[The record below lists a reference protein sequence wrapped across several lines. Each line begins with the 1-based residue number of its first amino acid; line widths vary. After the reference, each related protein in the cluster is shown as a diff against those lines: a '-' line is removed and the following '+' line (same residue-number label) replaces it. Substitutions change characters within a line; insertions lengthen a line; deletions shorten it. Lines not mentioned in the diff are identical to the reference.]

1 MQCLNT
7 KIKEEEIAGD
17 AYVGESSSIPLSHPS
32 TAATATAQQKV
43 ILSPRIEIHRIVK
56 NHHSGG
62 VAATAL
68 VQNGNANN
76 DDNAYER
83 KSSPMTDDST
93 DAVGGGDRMQQLP
106 PSLPS
111 PHQFVSPPNNCAVL
125 HYREHR
131 TDTTSM
137 ALPQQ
142 RVHVIKDGRFYS
154 TTTTTATS
162 SPPSNGITSA
172 TTTSAASVAAAGPT
186 ATSKKRLNLHYL
198 MVADSAKS
206 NESMFR
212 NVANLNLSRSRLRI
226 YFGLRLE
233 GDLLSISSSASHSIH
248 DSTKFR
254 NMQSLSFFVKLL
266 HAT

>member
-7 KIKEEEIAGD
+7 KIKEEEIGGD
-17 AYVGESSSIPLSHPS
+17 AYVGESSSIPLTHPS

-56 NHHSGG
+56 NHHSAG
-62 VAATAL
+62 VAATASP
-68 VQNGNANN
+68 QNGNANN
-76 DDNAYER
+76 DDIAYER
-83 KSSPMTDDST
+83 KSSPMTDDAT
-93 DAVGGGDRMQQLP
+93 DAAGGGGDRMQQLP

-154 TTTTTATS
+154 TTTATS

-172 TTTSAASVAAAGPT
+172 TTTSAASAAAAAGPT
-186 ATSKKRLNLHYL
+186 ATSKKR
-198 MVADSAKS
+198 
-206 NESMFR
+206 F
-212 NVANLNLSRSRLRI
+212 
-226 YFGLRLE
+226 
-233 GDLLSISSSASHSIH
+233 DL
-248 DSTKFR
+248 
-254 NMQSLSFFVKLL
+254 Q
-266 HAT
+266 